1 MKKSDFYY
9 DLPKELIAQ
18 TPIEPRD
25 HSRMMVLSR
34 DNSTIE
40 HKHFYDF
47 IDFLNPGDC
56 LILNNTRV
64 LPARIYGIKKETGA
78 VVEFLLLN
86 NLGNDCWETITGPGK
101 RAKIGAEFT
110 FGDGI
115 LSCRIEQVLENGN
128 RIIRFSYDKKDNIL
142 VKDAMNKFVFM
153 NSNGKYLRALLIAL
167 GYYIATKK
175 EDCYYLPLAAA
186 YETFQ
191 TSILIHDDVIDN
203 AELRRGKKTIHK
215 KYEEKFDKY
224 DLKDDTFEERKKNTS
239 ASIGIC
245 AGDIGF
251 FIANNMI
258 VESYMTNPNLPRV
271 LKYYNDIVINTG
283 KGELIDVVL
292 PFNEQYYSKN
302 KCLEKDIMEIYDL
315 KTSWYTI
322 VGPCSLGMILG
333 GNTDRVVES
342 IVKALSPLGTA
353 FQIKDDIL
361 GIYGSIKSIGK
372 SNTSDITEYKQTLLY
387 SYVVNNTE
395 YKDELRKYYGKDEL
409 SDRDLLKVRD
419 IFEKSGARAYA
430 VQKMDELFR
439 ISKSLVIKNR
449 NIPAYYKEIL
459 LGFITYLEIR
469 EN

>member
-1 MKKSDFYY
+1 MILIPKKGCSEIKY
-9 DLPKELIAQ
+9 DSELAKKLDYVIIVNDVDSSNVGDLFSIWNQ
-18 TPIEPRD
+18 KCK
-25 HSRMMVLSR
+25 V
-34 DNSTIE
+34 TICNDITDY
-40 HKHFYDF
+40 YDF
-47 IDFLNPGDC
+47 I
-56 LILNNTRV
+56 
-64 LPARIYGIKKETGA
+64 KKEKKFNPNLNIMIIGTKNTSY
-78 VVEFLLLN
+78 ETLLEYK
-86 NLGNDCWETITGPGK
+86 NLTSFYFFYQNEVK
-101 RAKIGAEFT
+101 KIEKEMSKWNKT
-110 FGDGI
+110 FI
-115 LSCRIEQVLENGN
+115 N
-128 RIIRFSYDKKDNIL
+128 KKDNVL
-142 VKDAMNKFVFM
+142 VKDAMSKFVFM

-167 GYYIATKK
+167 GYFIATKN
-175 EDCYYLPLAAA
+175 DDNSYLPLAAA

-224 DLKDDTFEERKKNTS
+224 DLKDNNFEERKKDIS

-245 AGDIGF
+245 TGDIGF
-251 FIANNMI
+251 FIANNII
-258 VESYMTNPNLPRV
+258 VESYMNSPNLPRV

-333 GNTDRVVES
+333 GNSNRVVES
-342 IVKALSPLGTA
+342 MVKTLSPLGTA

-361 GIYGSIKSIGK
+361 GIYGSIKNIGK
-372 SNTSDITEYKQTLLY
+372 SNTSDISEFKQTLLY

-395 YKDELRKYYGKDEL
+395 YKEELRKYYGKEDL
-409 SDRDLLKVRD
+409 TDNDLLKVRE
-419 IFEKSGARAYA
+419 IFDKSGAKEYA
-430 VQKMDELFR
+430 IKKMDELFKE
-439 ISKSLVIKNR
+439 SKTLVLKNR
-449 NIPAYYKEIL
+449 NIPTYYKEIL
-459 LGFITYLEIR
+459 LGFITYLELR

>member
-1 MKKSDFYY
+1 MILIPKKGCNEIKY
-9 DLPKELIAQ
+9 DSELAKKLDYVIIVNDIDSSNVGDLFSIWNQ
-18 TPIEPRD
+18 KCK
-25 HSRMMVLSR
+25 V
-34 DNSTIE
+34 TICNDITDY
-40 HKHFYDF
+40 YDF
-47 IDFLNPGDC
+47 I
-56 LILNNTRV
+56 
-64 LPARIYGIKKETGA
+64 KKEKKFNANLNIMIIGTKNTSY
-78 VVEFLLLN
+78 ETLLEYK
-86 NLGNDCWETITGPGK
+86 NLTSFYLFYQSEVK
-101 RAKIGAEFT
+101 KIEKEMTKWNKT
-110 FGDGI
+110 FI
-115 LSCRIEQVLENGN
+115 N
-128 RIIRFSYDKKDNIL
+128 KKDNIL

-175 EDCYYLPLAAA
+175 DDNYYLPLAAA

-224 DLKDDTFEERKKNTS
+224 DLKDNNFEEKKKNTS
-239 ASIGIC
+239 SSIGIC

-258 VESYMTNPNLPRV
+258 VESYINNPNLARV

-333 GNTDRVVES
+333 GNSDRVVES
-342 IVKALSPLGTA
+342 MVKTLSPLGTA

-361 GIYGSIKSIGK
+361 GIYGSVKSIGK
-372 SNTSDITEYKQTLLY
+372 SNTSDITEFKQTLLY

-395 YKDELRKYYGKDEL
+395 YGEELRKYYGKEEL
-409 SDRDLLKVRD
+409 SDRELLKVRD
-419 IFEKSGARAYA
+419 IFEKSGARNYA
-430 VQKMDELFR
+430 IQKMDELFKQ
-439 ISKSLVIKNR
+439 SKTLVIKNR